1 MARSAS
7 SRARLVPRVPAP
19 AELDPGRLLGLLT
32 ARGVDYVL
40 IGGLAAVLH
49 GSAMLTQD
57 VDICFARDEGNLE
70 ALAKALSELG
80 ARLRGV
86 GESVPFVP
94 DRRTL
99 ERAELLTLDT
109 SAGPLDLVSLPPG
122 APPYDVLRRRAQR
135 LDLGAFAVASLEDLI
150 AMKRMAGRPKDL
162 VAIEELEA
170 IVRLRGSKG
179 RRRSR

>member
-1 MARSAS
+1 LRE
-7 SRARLVPRVPAP
+7 RLAPRVPAP

-32 ARGVDYVL
+32 ARGVDFVL

-49 GSAMLTQD
+49 GSATLTQD
-57 VDICFARDEGNLE
+57 VDICFAPDQGNLD
-70 ALAKALSELG
+70 ALGKALGELG

-99 ERAELLTLDT
+99 EQAELLTLDT
-109 SAGPLDLVSLPPG
+109 SAGPLDLVALPKG

-135 LDLGAFAVASLEDLI
+135 LDLGAFAVSVASVEDLI
-150 AMKRMAGRPKDL
+150 SMKRMSGRPKDL

-170 IVRLRGSKG
+170 ILRLRGSAA

>member
-1 MARSAS
+1 MPP
-7 SRARLVPRVPAP
+7 VPRVPAP

-49 GSAMLTQD
+49 GSATLTQD

-70 ALAKALSELG
+70 ALAKALGELG

-99 ERAELLTLDT
+99 EQSELLTLDT
-109 SAGPLDLVSLPPG
+109 SAGPLDLVALPPG
-122 APPYDVLRRRAQR
+122 SPPYDVLRRRSQR
-135 LDLGAFAVASLEDLI
+135 LDLGAFAVCVASVEDLI

-170 IVRLRGSKG
+170 IVRLRG
-179 RRRSR
+179 RTA

>member
-1 MARSAS
+1 M
-7 SRARLVPRVPAP
+7 PAP

-49 GSAMLTQD
+49 GAATLTQD
-57 VDICFARDEGNLE
+57 VDICFARDEGNLD
-70 ALAKALSELG
+70 ALAKALGELG

-86 GESVPFVP
+86 GEPVPFVP

-99 ERAELLTLDT
+99 EQSELLTLDT
-109 SAGPLDLVSLPPG
+109 SAGPLDLVALPVG

-135 LDLGAFAVASLEDLI
+135 LDLGAFAVCVASVEDLI
-150 AMKRMAGRPKDL
+150 AMKRMAGRPKDF
-162 VAIEELEA
+162 VAVEELQT
-170 IVRLRGSKG
+170 ILRLRGSG
-179 RRRSR
+179 ARRRKR